1 MSSVGKRCEKC
12 GLNQACERCEAEG
25 TQNLTQPGTVCG
37 EFCPACMREPHGA
50 FDPACTTKVHEA
62 LNPACTREPHE
73 AFDPACTKKA
83 HGAFGTTCTRKAHEA
98 FDPACTTKVHG
109 ALGADRTVRRV
120 ALVGNPN
127 VGKSTVFNTLTGL
140 RQHTGNWAGVTVSC
154 AFGSFSVSPGKDSSA
169 LSFSIVDLPGIY
181 SFDVRSEE
189 EAATKRFVE
198 NEIYDFL
205 LLICDSTCP
214 ERGLC
219 LLRQVT
225 DIVKDRKAEELPQFI
240 LCMNLWDEA
249 ARKGIQI
256 DLALM
261 EQELGIPVVPCCGR
275 TKKGVQKLREALAK
289 LCAEDCYGDCPVTGN
304 EDCSG
309 NCSVTGYDDN
319 CGNYSVT
326 GNEGYHD
333 NCSVTGD
340 DDNSGNFPVTGNDD
354 NCGNS
359 PVTGNADCCG
369 NCFVTG
375 NVGSSVDKCGAVC
388 HCCSRLPS
396 AFSPAE
402 LAGRSVTYTRKDH
415 RKREERLD
423 RLLTGPFTG
432 MLLMCLMLTG
442 IFWLTI
448 VGANYPSELLWSLFF
463 SIEKQLSDGLASLG
477 AAPWFINMSISG
489 VYRAVAWIVSVML
502 PPMAIFFPLFTLLED
517 LGYLPRA
524 AFNMDGAFQRC
535 HACGKQCLTMAMGL
549 GCNAAGVTG
558 CRIIDSPRERLIAIL
573 TNSLVPCNGR
583 FPLLLTMISLMVGT
597 SAIGAAATIEPTAIE
612 SSVIESD
619 TVEAAAIETATIE
632 SSVIESATVETAAT
646 ESATIESS
654 AIGASAFFSSALRAL
669 LLTGF
674 LLLGVF
680 MTFAVSWLLSHTLLK
695 GVPSSFTLELPPY
708 RRPQLGRIIVRS
720 VFDRTL
726 FVLFR
731 AVSVAAPA
739 GLLIWLLANISVNDV
754 SLLLIISGFLE
765 PFGRFIGLDGVILMA
780 FILAFPANEIVLP
793 IILMAY
799 LQNNALVP
807 MDDMSGLSSL
817 LAAHGWTLR
826 TVICMSVF
834 TLFHWPCSTTCL
846 TIRKETGSLKWTVAA
861 FLLPTAVGVLLCSI
875 IS

>member
-1 MSSVGKRCEKC
+1 MSSVGRWC
-12 GLNQACERCEAEG
+12 
-25 TQNLTQPGTVCG
+25 
-37 EFCPACMREPHGA
+37 GA
-50 FDPACTTKVHEA
+50 FDPACTRKPHGVFG
-62 LNPACTREPHE
+62 PACTREPH
-73 AFDPACTKKA
+73 
-83 HGAFGTTCTRKAHEA
+83 GAFG
-98 FDPACTTKVHG
+98 
-109 ALGADRTVRRV
+109 ADSTVRRV

-154 AFGSFSVSPGKDSSA
+154 AFGSFSVSPEKDSSA
-169 LSFSIVDLPGIY
+169 LGFSIVDLPGIY

-198 NEIYDFL
+198 NELYDFL

-225 DIVKDRKAEELPQFI
+225 DIVKDRKEEELPQFI

-256 DLALM
+256 DLELM

-289 LCAEDCYGDCPVTGN
+289 LCAEDCRGNSPVSGNDDCCGNCSVTDN
-304 EDCSG
+304 ADCSG
-309 NCSVTGYDDN
+309 NCSVTN
-319 CGNYSVT
+319 
-326 GNEGYHD
+326 NESYHD
-333 NCSVTGD
+333 NCSVTG
-340 DDNSGNFPVTGNDD
+340 NV
-354 NCGNS
+354 
-359 PVTGNADCCG
+359 DC
-369 NCFVTG
+369 
-375 NVGSSVDKCGAVC
+375 SVDKCGAAC
-388 HCCSRLPS
+388 HCCSCSRLPS

-597 SAIGAAATIEPTAIE
+597 SAIGAAT
-612 SSVIESD
+612 
-619 TVEAAAIETATIE
+619 TVESA
-632 SSVIESATVETAAT
+632 VIESAAIEA
-646 ESATIESS
+646 ATIE
-654 AIGASAFFSSALRAL
+654 ASAFFSSALRAL

-680 MTFAVSWLLSHTLLK
+680 MTFAASWLLSHTLLK

-754 SLLLIISGFLE
+754 SLLLIISDFLE
-765 PFGRFIGLDGVILMA
+765 PFGKFIGLDGVILMA

-807 MDDMSGLSSL
+807 MDDISGLSSL

>member
-1 MSSVGKRCEKC
+1 MSSIGRWC
-12 GLNQACERCEAEG
+12 
-25 TQNLTQPGTVCG
+25 
-37 EFCPACMREPHGA
+37 GA
-50 FDPACTTKVHEA
+50 FDPACTRKPHGVFGLT
-62 LNPACTREPHE
+62 CTRAP
-73 AFDPACTKKA
+73 
-83 HGAFGTTCTRKAHEA
+83 HGAFG
-98 FDPACTTKVHG
+98 
-109 ALGADRTVRRV
+109 ADSTVRRV

-154 AFGSFSVSPGKDSSA
+154 AFGSFSVTPEKDSSA
-169 LSFSIVDLPGIY
+169 LNFSVVDLPGIY

-198 NEIYDFL
+198 NEMYDFL

-225 DIVKDRKAEELPQFI
+225 DIVKDRKTEELPQFI

-261 EQELGIPVVPCCGR
+261 EQELGIPVIPCCGR

-289 LCAEDCYGDCPVTGN
+289 LCAEDCC
-304 EDCSG
+304 G
-309 NCSVTGYDDN
+309 NCSVTGNDDC
-319 CGNYSVT
+319 CGYCSVA
-326 GNEGYHD
+326 GNDDCCGYCSVAGNVD
-333 NCSVTGD
+333 CRGNCSVA
-340 DDNSGNFPVTGNDD
+340 DNAGCSD
-354 NCGNS
+354 
-359 PVTGNADCCG
+359 
-369 NCFVTG
+369 
-375 NVGSSVDKCGAVC
+375 DKCGAVC
-388 HCCSRLPS
+388 HCCSCSRLPS

-597 SAIGAAATIEPTAIE
+597 SAIGAAT
-612 SSVIESD
+612 
-619 TVEAAAIETATIE
+619 TVEAAAIE
-632 SSVIESATVETAAT
+632 SA
-646 ESATIESS
+646 

-680 MTFAVSWLLSHTLLK
+680 MTFAASWLLSHTLLK

-799 LQNNALVP
+799 LQNTALVP
-807 MDDMSGLSSL
+807 MDDMSGLASL

-861 FLLPTAVGVLLCSI
+861 FLLPTAIGVLLCSI

>member
-1 MSSVGKRCEKC
+1 MSSVGRWC
-12 GLNQACERCEAEG
+12 
-25 TQNLTQPGTVCG
+25 
-37 EFCPACMREPHGA
+37 GA
-50 FDPACTTKVHEA
+50 FDPACTRKPHGVFG
-62 LNPACTREPHE
+62 PACTREPH
-73 AFDPACTKKA
+73 
-83 HGAFGTTCTRKAHEA
+83 GAFG
-98 FDPACTTKVHG
+98 
-109 ALGADRTVRRV
+109 ADSTVRRV

-154 AFGSFSVSPGKDSSA
+154 AFGSFSVSPEKDSSA
-169 LSFSIVDLPGIY
+169 LNFSVVDLPGIY

-198 NEIYDFL
+198 NEMYDFL

-225 DIVKDRKAEELPQFI
+225 DIVKDRKTEELPQFI

-261 EQELGIPVVPCCGR
+261 EQELGIPVIPCCGR

-289 LCAEDCYGDCPVTGN
+289 LCAEDCCVNCSVTDGTC
-304 EDCSG
+304 CSG
-309 NCSVTGYDDN
+309 NCSVTGNVDCSGDCSMAGNDVCSGDCSMADN
-319 CGNYSVT
+319 ADCSVNCSVT
-326 GNEGYHD
+326 GNEG
-333 NCSVTGD
+333 C
-340 DDNSGNFPVTGNDD
+340 
-354 NCGNS
+354 
-359 PVTGNADCCG
+359 
-369 NCFVTG
+369 
-375 NVGSSVDKCGAVC
+375 SVDKCGAVC
-388 HCCSRLPS
+388 HCCSCSRLPS
-396 AFSPAE
+396 GFSPAE
-402 LAGRSVTYTRKDH
+402 LSGRSVTYTRKDH

-477 AAPWFINMSISG
+477 AAPWFISMSISG

-597 SAIGAAATIEPTAIE
+597 SAIGAAT
-612 SSVIESD
+612 
-619 TVEAAAIETATIE
+619 TVEAAAIE
-632 SSVIESATVETAAT
+632 SA
-646 ESATIESS
+646 

-680 MTFAVSWLLSHTLLK
+680 MTFAASWLLSHTLLK

-799 LQNNALVP
+799 LQNTALVP
-807 MDDMSGLSSL
+807 MDDMSGLASL

-826 TVICMSVF
+826 TVICMSIF